1 MTVRSFRLLVSSV
14 QPYRKHVCC
23 TSVGTRRGRRVL
35 LTSTEAEA
43 CGLVGSLSV
52 GFAEH
57 WKYLSEHTSLSIKC
71 ECTYGMCAAPHGTT
85 TDLCGNRCR
94 ADLTE

>member
-14 QPYRKHVCC
+14 KPYRKHVCC
-23 TSVGTRRGRRVL
+23 TRVL
-35 LTSTEAEA
+35 EGTEGTAGTEAEA
-43 CGLVGSLSV
+43 CGLVGSLLASLLEV
-52 GFAEH
+52 
-57 WKYLSEHTSLSIKC
+57 SEHTSLSIKC

-85 TDLCGNRCR
+85 TDLCGNLCR

>member
-35 LTSTEAEA
+35 LVQKQRRVAWQVP
-43 CGLVGSLSV
+43 GLLASLLEV
-52 GFAEH
+52 
-57 WKYLSEHTSLSIKC
+57 SEHTSLSIKC

-85 TDLCGNRCR
+85 TDLCGNLCR